1 MQLVRYDPWKLDYD
15 DRIDMVF
22 DIFDYEQN
30 DLGPSSWT
38 YSTIKK
44 DNLLHNFGIA
54 QKSYI
59 MHKGLTF
66 ASVLI
71 LKYKTFYDAKFSVS
85 VNLRD
90 QGTFGL
96 LFRATDYFNY
106 YALVF
111 DFKKKM
117 KKFICVINGKEKVI
131 E

>member
-1 MQLVRYDPWKLDYD
+1 
-15 DRIDMVF
+15 
-22 DIFDYEQN
+22 
-30 DLGPSSWT
+30 
-38 YSTIKK
+38 
-44 DNLLHNFGIA
+44 
-54 QKSYI
+54 

-85 VNLRD
+85 INLRD

-131 E
+131 EQKEDGGYVIGQWIRVVLKFQMGLF

>member
-30 DLGPSSWT
+30 ELGPSSWT
-38 YSTIKK
+38 YNQIKK
-44 DNLLHNFGIA
+44 DNLLHNYGIV

-71 LKYKTFYDAKFSVS
+71 LKYKTFYDATFSVS

-117 KKFICVINGKEKVI
+117 KKFI
-131 E
+131 